1 MPELQD
7 KLDEYRERTRT
18 ICSKFPAEYWRE
30 TDLNRRYPQ
39 EFVDALTASGLLA
52 SLIPTQYGGGGQGL
66 AVGSVIMEEI
76 NHSGGHSAAC
86 HAQMY
91 TMGALLRHGSAAQKQ
106 AYLPGIASG
115 ELRLQDHMP
124 ANERG
129 GKPIRSEIARSTAT
143 TVTVFG
149 QDLMGMLGTVNLGDF
164 AYLELFKRLPDE
176 RESVL
181 FNALVVTL
189 VEHGVT
195 PSVLAARMTYL
206 GAPESLQGAVAAG
219 ILGLGNTFVGTIEGA
234 AKICQERLPAA
245 GRHAVP
251 ERDRLNDEQIEA
263 LAAEIVAEFA
273 AAKRPIPGLG
283 HPVHRPVDPRAR
295 KLFELCR
302 ELGFDDSSSRLL
314 QALSRLASER
324 SGKVLPVNATGAIG
338 ALASTLGVPAH
349 VARGLGVMARAIG
362 LVGHLIEEKADPMA
376 TTIWYRAEDEASAG
390 EA

>member
-1 MPELQD
+1 
-7 KLDEYRERTRT
+7 
-18 ICSKFPAEYWRE
+18 
-30 TDLNRRYPQ
+30 
-39 EFVDALTASGLLA
+39 
-52 SLIPTQYGGGGQGL
+52 
-66 AVGSVIMEEI
+66 
-76 NHSGGHSAAC
+76 
-86 HAQMY
+86 
-91 TMGALLRHGSAAQKQ
+91 
-106 AYLPGIASG
+106 
-115 ELRLQDHMP
+115 MP
-124 ANERG
+124 ANERAA
-129 GKPIRSEIARSTAT
+129 KPIRSEIARSTAT

-149 QDLMGMLGTVNLGDF
+149 QDLVGMLGKVNLGDF

-245 GRHAVP
+245 GGHAVP

-349 VARGLGVMARAIG
+349 VARGLGVMARAVG
-362 LVGHLIEEKADPMA
+362 LVGHLLEEKADPMA

-390 EA
+390 ET